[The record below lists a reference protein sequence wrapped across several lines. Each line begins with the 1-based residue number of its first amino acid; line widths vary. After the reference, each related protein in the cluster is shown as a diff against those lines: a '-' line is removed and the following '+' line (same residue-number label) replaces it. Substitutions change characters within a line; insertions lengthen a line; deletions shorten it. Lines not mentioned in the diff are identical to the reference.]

1 MIEMELLEANLSIL
15 GSPLG
20 YLTEITLKLERY
32 FILNCSLICQ
42 FSVLFSS
49 RLSGFLP
56 VVIF

>member
-1 MIEMELLEANLSIL
+1 MELLEANLSIL